1 MNKRYVYLGIAVLI
15 VGSSLYEVI
24 GDDAYALIWVSL
36 ALIAYGVFYSN
47 IQVKAGRLSSPA
59 HESIPPPPPSQ
70 EENVYYCKECG
81 NPLTY
86 IEKYKRWYCYS
97 CEEYA

>member
-1 MNKRYVYLGIAVLI
+1 MKKSYVYLGVIVL
-15 VGSSLYEVI
+15 VI
-24 GDDAYALIWVSL
+24 GYILSESMGEAADGFIVISVV
-36 ALIAYGVFYSN
+36 LIAYGIFYSN
-47 IQVKAGRLSSPA
+47 IKVKTSRLSSPVP
-59 HESIPPPPPSQ
+59 ESISPPPPAQ

-86 IEKYKRWYCYS
+86 IGKYKKWYCYS